1 MKIDKNCVVT
11 FSYEMT
17 IINEDGIRI
26 QQVEKSK
33 PLTVLFGRGKLLE
46 PFEKG
51 LYGLTDNDSFDFI
64 LESKNTYGPHK
75 PGAVQSFDKKEM
87 LEGIGLNEDDIE
99 PGIYL
104 PMETKD
110 GVPFNGQIME
120 ISEDKIVLDFNHPLA
135 GKDLNFKGS
144 IGEVRAATEDEMKTG
159 DFTTAGNQKTCS
171 R

>member
-11 FSYEMT
+11 FSYELT
-17 IINEDGIRI
+17 IINEDGIRT

-51 LYGLTDNDSFDFI
+51 LYGLSDNDSFDFT
-64 LESKNTYGPHK
+64 LYSENTYGPHK
-75 PGAVQSFDKKEM
+75 PGAVQAFDKKEI
-87 LEGIGLNEDDIE
+87 LEGTELNEDDIE

-104 PMETKD
+104 PMETEER
-110 GVPFNGQIME
+110 VPFNGQIME
-120 ISEDKIVLDFNHPLA
+120 ISNDQIVLDFNHPLA

-144 IGEVRAATEDEMKTG
+144 ISNVRAASDEELKTG
-159 DFTTAGNQKTCS
+159 DFAITGNQKTCS
-171 R
+171 C